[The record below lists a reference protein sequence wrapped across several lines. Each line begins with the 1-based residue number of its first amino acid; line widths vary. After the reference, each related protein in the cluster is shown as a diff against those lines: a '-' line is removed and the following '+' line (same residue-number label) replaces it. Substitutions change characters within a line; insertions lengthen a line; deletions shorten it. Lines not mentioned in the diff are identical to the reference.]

1 MNTVFLNFLSNHWP
15 HSSPVSIFLTESTP
29 LSTDKGQK
37 HSAAR
42 IGHCDFH
49 GRSPRAWATVILI
62 YLDNHIFF
70 VISVSWFWTTIK
82 SLNAHIRWQYS
93 SVQFSPARFESGF
106 ALGTFIREYFE
117 NQVQLL
123 YENSTFTIQFFPK
136 IRMVCSHGGDKADC
150 AHCTQFTG
158 ACALKFAWC
167 ANFQHFFCR
176 CAEKTSFRFDP
187 AYPRP
192 NSASSAARKFPR
204 GSRKYLFP
212 VQCIQVCTCVRSKTA

>member
-1 MNTVFLNFLSNHWP
+1 MSKTRNIMWGVAIYLF
-15 HSSPVSIFLTESTP
+15 
-29 LSTDKGQK
+29 
-37 HSAAR
+37 R
-42 IGHCDFH
+42 HCEFH
-49 GRSPRAWATVILI
+49 GRSPRAWATVILM

-93 SVQFSPARFESGF
+93 FVRFRSARFESGF

-136 IRMVCSHGGDKADC
+136 IRMACSHGGDKADC

-158 ACALKFAWC
+158 ACALKFTDVQIF
-167 ANFQHFFCR
+167 NIFLPLCR
-176 CAEKTSFRFDP
+176 KD
-187 AYPRP
+187 
-192 NSASSAARKFPR
+192 
-204 GSRKYLFP
+204 
-212 VQCIQVCTCVRSKTA
+212 VV

>member
-1 MNTVFLNFLSNHWP
+1 MRSAVAEKIEKYCDRCSLCYAAVWAQCFSVF
-15 HSSPVSIFLTESTP
+15 STTADP
-29 LSTDKGQK
+29 
-37 HSAAR
+37 
-42 IGHCDFH
+42 F
-49 GRSPRAWATVILI
+49 LI

-106 ALGTFIREYFE
+106 ALGTLIREYFE

-167 ANFQHFFCR
+167 ANFQHFFCS

-192 NSASSAARKFPR
+192 NSVPGWGWEMWYTFRLETQNQARTSLIL
-204 GSRKYLFP
+204 GSFRPNTCAYLD
-212 VQCIQVCTCVRSKTA
+212 TLHWK